1 MSASA
6 RNQSGELRR
15 DHAGAGPGRVGG
27 AGRQPFTVHRG
38 LVAPLRRSHVDT
50 DQIIPKQFLKRIE
63 KSGFGPFLFHDWKRD
78 PSFVLNQ
85 ETYAGASILVAGV
98 NFGCGSSREHAA
110 WALQDAGFR
119 VVIAPSFADIFSNN
133 AIGNGMLPVAIDE
146 AAVDVI
152 CDRAE
157 AGNGYAVS
165 VDLQR
170 CEVRDEFGLAERFAI
185 DEASRQRLLEGKDEI
200 DVILNHE
207 AAIAAFERRIPS
219 ITG

>member
-1 MSASA
+1 MTGTGN
-6 RNQSGELRR
+6 R
-15 DHAGAGPGRVGG
+15 GPGTG
-27 AGRQPFTVHRG
+27 GRQPFTVHRG

-85 ETYAGASILVAGV
+85 QPYAGASILVAGA

-119 VVIAPSFADIFSNN
+119 AVIAPSFADIFRNN

-146 AAVDVI
+146 AAVTVI
-152 CDRAE
+152 FDRAE
-157 AGNGYAVS
+157 AGNGYAVTI
-165 VDLQR
+165 DLQR
-170 CEVRDEFGLAERFAI
+170 CEVGDELGLAERFAI
-185 DEASRQRLLEGKDEI
+185 DEASRQRLLEGQDEI
-200 DVILNHE
+200 DVILHHE
-207 AAIAAFERRIPS
+207 AAIAAYEQRR
-219 ITG
+219 TTL